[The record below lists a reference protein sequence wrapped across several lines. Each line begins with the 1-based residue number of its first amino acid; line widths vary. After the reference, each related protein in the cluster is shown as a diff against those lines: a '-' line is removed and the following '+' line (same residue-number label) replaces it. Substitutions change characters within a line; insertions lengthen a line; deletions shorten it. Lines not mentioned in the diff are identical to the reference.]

1 MIKHIVIWK
10 LAGDDAAKKATF
22 EEFKKDTD
30 HLREIIPEVKD
41 LKVGLNTNGGAYQL
55 VLDGIFANE
64 ADLNT
69 YANHPEHVAMK
80 NSMKGKMT
88 DRIAVEYEF

>member
-1 MIKHIVIWK
+1 MMPPRRLRLKNS
-10 LAGDDAAKKATF
+10 
-22 EEFKKDTD
+22 KDTD

-88 DRIAVEYEF
+88 DRIAVDYEF

>member
-41 LKVGLNTNGGAYQL
+41 LKVGLNTNGGA
-55 VLDGIFANE
+55 
-64 ADLNT
+64 
-69 YANHPEHVAMK
+69 MK

-88 DRIAVEYEF
+88 DRIAVDYEF